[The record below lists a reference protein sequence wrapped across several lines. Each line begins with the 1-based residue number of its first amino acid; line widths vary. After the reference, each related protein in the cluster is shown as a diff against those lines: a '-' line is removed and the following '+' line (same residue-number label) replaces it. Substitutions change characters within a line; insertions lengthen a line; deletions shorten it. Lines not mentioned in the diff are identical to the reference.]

1 MCGLTHVWG
10 VRRRAFGL
18 MSRIRSG
25 SGRTAWPPPSIL
37 TLQTRS
43 GRAAAEPRGLSR
55 THAHVWLG
63 LKSQRYFASHPS
75 VTRRSLDHRSL
86 ATDSVYTNAI
96 L

>member
-10 VRRRAFGL
+10 VRRRALGL
-18 MSRIRSG
+18 MSRSG
-25 SGRTAWPPPSIL
+25 SGRTAWP
-37 TLQTRS
+37 
-43 GRAAAEPRGLSR
+43 RAAINIDTANKVRQGSGLAER
-55 THAHVWLG
+55 TLAHAHVWLG